1 MTAAYDLAINW
12 KGDTKGYRV
21 TPNDGVAFTTES
33 EEAYVHA
40 TDRMNVTTSTAR
52 VTFSGL
58 TEDLKGH
65 IYDVG
70 TRYQEDQFTA
80 TTEALARY
88 AGCKCFNPQDIM
100 IEIEHQKDVKI
111 PIPTTRTDINEDV
124 EKLLPGKEIYAYVNK
139 IYQH

>member
-1 MTAAYDLAINW
+1 MPETGARERPP
-12 KGDTKGYRV
+12 TKPKVEGGYRRRYREPRRENKN
-21 TPNDGVAFTTES
+21 TVAT
-33 EEAYVHA
+33 
-40 TDRMNVTTSTAR
+40 RPAR
-52 VTFSGL
+52 AAFSGM

-70 TRYQEDQFTA
+70 TRYQADQFTA

-111 PIPTTRTDINEDV
+111 PIPTTITDINEDV
-124 EKLLPGKEIYAYVNK
+124 AKLLLGNEIYAYVNK